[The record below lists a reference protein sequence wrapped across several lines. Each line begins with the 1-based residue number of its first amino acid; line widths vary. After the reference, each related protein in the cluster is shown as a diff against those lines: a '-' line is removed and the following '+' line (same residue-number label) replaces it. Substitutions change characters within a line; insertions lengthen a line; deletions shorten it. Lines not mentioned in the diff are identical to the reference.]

1 MAETTEPE
9 ANQKQTNQTV
19 HELPGAFDLLKPSW
33 NAVKLNLITLIE
45 FIIIPILISLISGI
59 VLYQHSSATS
69 TVFNG
74 TSIVIDLFTVVVSL
88 MFGPGLTYT
97 LICGA
102 KGRSIDFWP
111 AFRVGLKFF
120 WRYLGVSICTGFLIL
135 IGFIC
140 LIVPGI
146 YMLRRYFL
154 AQYFMMDRNLGVFA
168 AMRASKDESKL
179 FTGPVLRVVCVQA
192 LFGLMLAIPVLGW
205 IAGAIL
211 SVMYYNAPAI
221 RYEQITAALHGKTM
235 TKGLPVPPAT

>member
-9 ANQKQTNQTV
+9 TNQHQTNQTV

-33 NAVKLNLITLIE
+33 QAIKLNLITLIE

-69 TVFNG
+69 TIFNG

-97 LICGA
+97 LLCGA
-102 KGRSIDFWP
+102 KGQSIDFLA
-111 AFRVGLKFF
+111 AFRAGLKFF
-120 WRYLGVSICTGFLIL
+120 WRYIGVSICTGFLIL

-146 YMLRRYFL
+146 YMIRRYFL
-154 AQYFMMDRNLGVFA
+154 AQYFMIDRNLGVFA
-168 AMRASKDESKL
+168 AMRASKVESKQ
-179 FTGPVLRVVCVQA
+179 FTGPVLRVACVQG
-192 LFGLMLAIPVLGW
+192 LFGIIIVIPVLGW
-205 IAGAIL
+205 IAGPIL
-211 SVMYYNAPAI
+211 SIMYYNAPAI
-221 RYEQITAALHGKTM
+221 RYEQITAALHGQTA
-235 TKGLPVPPAT
+235 TKELPAPPVA